1 MAENADGGPLPPGWD
16 RKYDHRTGRYYFIN
30 YFNKTTT
37 WDDPRSRYKQLAQN
51 IPQHVPVLE
60 PIPLQHGSPDSRR
73 YHVYPSN
80 SSILPP
86 QPAFQSPVGQLHS
99 ATYLQDLTNMRPSPV
114 AGRPGFGTPY
124 SSPARSATAT
134 APSANDTEVAVT
146 KISAM
151 FPTVSETHIR
161 ALLIKYHHREA
172 VVMSALQVEK
182 YPLSTPG
189 PGTIASPPV
198 AGRLLGLGLGPPY
211 DSPRLATRPPHSS
224 PKMKL
229 RYLKSVFPKAEET
242 VLLDILSNSENNV
255 QKASEKLLAMGFE
268 KRDTPPPRLTLRQKE
283 DEQKAAEPQAATPT
297 PPPRMKS
304 IEEKQKMKG
313 RLQEQ
318 YQSVPERVITI
329 ALDSVDY
336 DEERAAHILQIMVQE
351 DEQKPVEQKLPL
363 MPQPQSRPTPPP
375 PEVPAVS
382 PTPGRKPSEKPQ
394 SRRLKG
400 KKETPKVSRGTST
413 TEDKEYKSSYTTKV
427 TGPNRNLPK
436 GPNDDLLLTDYMTWN
451 GPNPDMAKGPDR
463 SLLSERS
470 YIARGPDPSLRKGPI
485 FGLAKGSLY
494 SCRRAAQTESGESRG
509 K

>member
-16 RKYDHRTGRYYFIN
+16 RKYDHRTGRYYFVN

-60 PIPLQHGSPDSRR
+60 PIP
-73 YHVYPSN
+73 
-80 SSILPP
+80 
-86 QPAFQSPVGQLHS
+86 
-99 ATYLQDLTNMRPSPV
+99 LQDLTNMRPSPV

-134 APSANDTEVAVT
+134 APSANDTEIAVT

-161 ALLIKYHHREA
+161 ALLIK
-172 VVMSALQVEK
+172 
-182 YPLSTPG
+182 
-189 PGTIASPPV
+189 
-198 AGRLLGLGLGPPY
+198 
-211 DSPRLATRPPHSS
+211 
-224 PKMKL
+224 
-229 RYLKSVFPKAEET
+229 YLKSVFPKAEET

-375 PEVPAVS
+375 PDVPAVS

-427 TGPNRNLPK
+427 TGPNRSLPK

-451 GPNPDMAKGPDR
+451 GPNPDMVKGPDR

>member
-51 IPQHVPVLE
+51 IPQHVPLLD
-60 PIPLQHGSPDSRR
+60 PIP
-73 YHVYPSN
+73 
-80 SSILPP
+80 
-86 QPAFQSPVGQLHS
+86 
-99 ATYLQDLTNMRPSPV
+99 LQDLTNVRPSPV
-114 AGRPGFGTPY
+114 AARAGFGTPY

-134 APSANDTEVAVT
+134 APSANDTEMAVA
-146 KISAM
+146 KIGAM

-161 ALLIKYHHREA
+161 ALLIK
-172 VVMSALQVEK
+172 
-182 YPLSTPG
+182 
-189 PGTIASPPV
+189 
-198 AGRLLGLGLGPPY
+198 
-211 DSPRLATRPPHSS
+211 
-224 PKMKL
+224 
-229 RYLKSVFPKAEET
+229 YLKSVFPKAEET

-268 KRDTPPPRLTLRQKE
+268 KRDTPPPRLTQRQKD
-283 DEQKAAEPQAATPT
+283 DEQKAVETQAATPT

-351 DEQKPVEQKLPL
+351 DEQKPADTKPTI

-375 PEVPAVS
+375 QLEAPAVS
-382 PTPGRKPSEKPQ
+382 PTPGIKPSEKPQ

-400 KKETPKVSRGTST
+400 KKETPKISRGTST

-427 TGPNRNLPK
+427 TGPDRNLPK
-436 GPNDDLLLTDYMTWN
+436 GPNDDLLLTDYVTWN
-451 GPNPDMAKGPDR
+451 GPNPDLAKGPDR

-470 YIARGPDPSLRKGPI
+470 YVARGPDPSLRKGPI

-494 SCRRAAQTESGESRG
+494 SRRRAAQTEPGESRG

>member
-60 PIPLQHGSPDSRR
+60 PIPLQ
-73 YHVYPSN
+73 
-80 SSILPP
+80 
-86 QPAFQSPVGQLHS
+86 
-99 ATYLQDLTNMRPSPV
+99 DLTNMRPSPV

-134 APSANDTEVAVT
+134 APSANDTEIAVT

-161 ALLIKYHHREA
+161 ALLIK
-172 VVMSALQVEK
+172 
-182 YPLSTPG
+182 
-189 PGTIASPPV
+189 
-198 AGRLLGLGLGPPY
+198 
-211 DSPRLATRPPHSS
+211 
-224 PKMKL
+224 
-229 RYLKSVFPKAEET
+229 YLKSVFPKAEET

-427 TGPNRNLPK
+427 TGPNRSLPK

-451 GPNPDMAKGPDR
+451 GPNPDMVKGPDR

-470 YIARGPDPSLRKGPI
+470 YVARGPDPSLRKGPI

>member
-73 YHVYPSN
+73 YHVYPST

-124 SSPARSATAT
+124 SSPARSATAA
-134 APSANDTEVAVT
+134 APSANDTEIAVT

-161 ALLIKYHHREA
+161 ALLIK
-172 VVMSALQVEK
+172 
-182 YPLSTPG
+182 
-189 PGTIASPPV
+189 
-198 AGRLLGLGLGPPY
+198 
-211 DSPRLATRPPHSS
+211 
-224 PKMKL
+224 
-229 RYLKSVFPKAEET
+229 YLKSVFPKAEET

-283 DEQKAAEPQAATPT
+283 DEQKAAEPQTATPT

-351 DEQKPVEQKLPL
+351 DEQKPVEQKLPP

-400 KKETPKVSRGTST
+400 RKETPKVSRGTST

-427 TGPNRNLPK
+427 TGPNRSLPK

-470 YIARGPDPSLRKGPI
+470 YVARGPDPSLRKGPI

>member
-60 PIPLQHGSPDSRR
+60 SIPLQHGSPDSRR

-134 APSANDTEVAVT
+134 APSANDTEIAVT

-161 ALLIKYHHREA
+161 ALLIK
-172 VVMSALQVEK
+172 
-182 YPLSTPG
+182 
-189 PGTIASPPV
+189 
-198 AGRLLGLGLGPPY
+198 
-211 DSPRLATRPPHSS
+211 
-224 PKMKL
+224 
-229 RYLKSVFPKAEET
+229 YLKSVFPKAEET

-283 DEQKAAEPQAATPT
+283 DEQKATEPQAATPT

-375 PEVPAVS
+375 PDVPAVS

-427 TGPNRNLPK
+427 TGPNRSLPK

-451 GPNPDMAKGPDR
+451 GPNPDMVKGPDR

>member
-161 ALLIKYHHREA
+161 ALLIK
-172 VVMSALQVEK
+172 
-182 YPLSTPG
+182 
-189 PGTIASPPV
+189 
-198 AGRLLGLGLGPPY
+198 
-211 DSPRLATRPPHSS
+211 
-224 PKMKL
+224 
-229 RYLKSVFPKAEET
+229 YLKSVFPKAEET

>member
-60 PIPLQHGSPDSRR
+60 SIP
-73 YHVYPSN
+73 
-80 SSILPP
+80 
-86 QPAFQSPVGQLHS
+86 
-99 ATYLQDLTNMRPSPV
+99 LQDLTNMRPSPV

-134 APSANDTEVAVT
+134 APSANDTEIAVT

-161 ALLIKYHHREA
+161 ALLIK
-172 VVMSALQVEK
+172 
-182 YPLSTPG
+182 
-189 PGTIASPPV
+189 
-198 AGRLLGLGLGPPY
+198 
-211 DSPRLATRPPHSS
+211 
-224 PKMKL
+224 
-229 RYLKSVFPKAEET
+229 YLKSVFPKAEET

-375 PEVPAVS
+375 PDVPAVS

-427 TGPNRNLPK
+427 TGPNRSLPK

-451 GPNPDMAKGPDR
+451 GPNPDMVKGPDR

>member
-60 PIPLQHGSPDSRR
+60 PIPLQ
-73 YHVYPSN
+73 
-80 SSILPP
+80 
-86 QPAFQSPVGQLHS
+86 
-99 ATYLQDLTNMRPSPV
+99 DLTNMRPSPV

-161 ALLIKYHHREA
+161 ALLIK
-172 VVMSALQVEK
+172 
-182 YPLSTPG
+182 
-189 PGTIASPPV
+189 
-198 AGRLLGLGLGPPY
+198 
-211 DSPRLATRPPHSS
+211 
-224 PKMKL
+224 
-229 RYLKSVFPKAEET
+229 YLKSVFPKAEET